1 MEAFLPDALRDFD
14 YRIFKI
20 FNNFAGKSQA
30 LDAALIALSE
40 YVMFLMIAG
49 LALFVLLRKD
59 RIRSAAALQAF
70 TAAFIGRAIIVSLV
84 RIFFF
89 RVRPFVAGTVL
100 QLVDHNPLEG
110 SFPSGHATVMF
121 SLAFSLLFVNRRWG
135 FFYLFLAII
144 SSLAR
149 ITVGVHFPFD
159 ILGGIVVAAV
169 SAFAAKWIFDFWLTR
184 RRRKE
189 AAPQ

>member
-1 MEAFLPDALRDFD
+1 MPDALRDFD

-20 FNNFAGKSQA
+20 FNGLAGKSQA
-30 LDAALIALSE
+30 WDAVFVALSE

-49 LALFVLLRKD
+49 LALFVLLKEKE
-59 RIRSAAALQAF
+59 RIRWTVSLQALA
-70 TAAFIGRAIIVSLV
+70 AAFIGRAIIVSLL

-100 QLVDHNPLEG
+100 QLVGHNPLEG
-110 SFPSGHATVMF
+110 SFPSGHATIMF
-121 SLAFSLLFVNRRWG
+121 SLAFSILFVNRRWG

-149 ITVGVHFPFD
+149 IAVGVHYPFD
-159 ILGGIVVAAV
+159 ILGGIAVAAV
-169 SAFAAKWIFDFWLTR
+169 SAFAAKWLFDFWLSKKR
-184 RRRKE
+184 RREEISR
-189 AAPQ
+189 